1 MSATP
6 ELVQYITQ
14 ARQDGMTDEQIRAEL
29 LTNGWSQVDVDAAVT
44 PRMRPR
50 SQIARVNSSPS
61 GRAAQPGAK
70 TNAIAHQAAKAS
82 WVSFIFAYGF
92 AAMQNRLAGSS
103 MQPFLLLAVPL
114 FALIGVTLGSVAL
127 GGIRKHGTKGILLPG
142 LLGIVLNIAVLL
154 TIAFGFVSRLKT
166 PG

>member
-14 ARQDGMTDEQIRAEL
+14 ARQDGITDEQIRAEL
-29 LTNGWSQVDVDAAVT
+29 LNNGWSLADVDAVVT
-44 PRMRPR
+44 PRMQPR
-50 SQIARVNSSPS
+50 SQIARVNPSPS
-61 GRAAQPGAK
+61 GQAARPGAK
-70 TNAIAHQAAKAS
+70 TNAFAHQAARAS

-92 AAMQNRLAGSS
+92 AAMQNRLAGSP
-103 MQPFLLLAVPL
+103 MQSFFLLAVPL
-114 FALIGVTLGSVAL
+114 FALIGVTLGSVGL

-142 LLGIVLNIAVLL
+142 LVGIVLNAEVLL
-154 TIAFGFVSRLKT
+154 TVLFGYVSRLKT